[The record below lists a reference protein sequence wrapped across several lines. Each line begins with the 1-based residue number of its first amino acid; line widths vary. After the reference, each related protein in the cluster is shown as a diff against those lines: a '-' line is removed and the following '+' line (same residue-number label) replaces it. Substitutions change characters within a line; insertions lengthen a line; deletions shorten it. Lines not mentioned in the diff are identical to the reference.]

1 LNESFFASNSFSFTL
16 VAAAIALVAASTLI
30 FFVFRAV
37 FGRRIRLPRNGR
49 TRPVRL
55 AIIDAFDLD
64 RQRQLVIV
72 RRDNVEHL
80 LMIGGPNDLVI
91 ESQIIRS
98 ESRESRSLRE
108 AKFRDKELRE
118 REPRDSPL
126 AVAGVPSPAPA
137 EADLSV
143 SRHKMPPPPAA
154 GVEPEALPPELLERA
169 QQKWEP
175 GFRQDTRQ
183 KRELEFDDDARNL
196 GFEEPLRVHAPVFS
210 LPTAKSPVSPTP
222 ARRSPLDPLS
232 GQRTPAH
239 RESVPI
245 PDGPS
250 KKRETITNPAARA
263 PRAPVTT
270 PFLRPAR
277 RRQVQDTGS
286 NSAPSHTPEAWPN
299 EPSVVSNSEGP
310 EAFAGLNNAE
320 AVTAPPVMRQA
331 ETDAGG
337 FGANCPDTGAV
348 PEANGRS
355 QRSDPLELEMARL
368 LNREPG

>member
-1 LNESFFASNSFSFTL
+1 MNESFFASKSFSFTL

-143 SRHKMPPPPAA
+143 SRHKMPPSPAA
-154 GVEPEALPPELLERA
+154 GVELEALPPELLERS

-210 LPTAKSPVSPTP
+210 LPTAKSPVS
-222 ARRSPLDPLS
+222 L
-232 GQRTPAH
+232 H

-320 AVTAPPVMRQA
+320 AVTAPPVMRQT

-348 PEANGRS
+348 PAANGRS